1 MILAETIFVDQR
13 PVGVVRR
20 DSTTRQVAFSPTD
33 GRSLLPERQW
43 RDIDEMKAAV
53 IKAYAKTKKTPVDAG
68 ILKLLPS
75 CINKTTGGLVDE
87 Y

>member
-1 MILAETIFVDQR
+1 MILAETIYVDRQ
-13 PVGVVRR
+13 PIGMVRE
-20 DSTTRQVAFSPTD
+20 DSNTGQLDFSPHE
-33 GRSLLPERQW
+33 GKSLLPQRQW
-43 RDIDEMKAAV
+43 RDIDELKAAV